1 LLFSAILLFLDLGFA
16 VFDNNLLSVNF
27 QFILRLGCVFLN
39 LKLCDPLLKDV
50 YLLEE
55 VLVVSICM
63 LEFVDL
69 CLEMDDEEV
78 LLLAAEL

>member
-1 LLFSAILLFLDLGFA
+1 M
-16 VFDNNLLSVNF
+16 
-27 QFILRLGCVFLN
+27 RLGCVFLN